1 MVPASVERD
10 GVIVSEAT
18 MFRRAAVTVAW
29 ALAILAAFRWWEA
42 VPYSLG
48 LPAWTIVCVVLYVGT
63 AAALQGV
70 AVRSLRHPAVR
81 SAAAWLAVVVV
92 VVIAHAL
99 VPMVRLRGQVVPTTF
114 IVIMLDL
121 GLSAWVL
128 VRALV
133 MIWSGLARWLVL
145 AALLPYTLAATWVI
159 CVRMPGHSYSGPLP
173 SATSAESTLA
183 VALARHVRTLATDI
197 GPRNDDHF
205 AALDS
210 AAAYIRRELAALGYT
225 VEDLPFEAARL
236 RFVNLQVTI
245 RGTTRPAEIVV
256 VGAHYDTAGDTP
268 GADDNASSV
277 AGLLEIARRL
287 AGTHPARTLRL
298 VFFANEEPPYFNTEW
313 MGSRVY
319 AREAAARHERIVA
332 MLALETLGYYATS
345 PGSQHYPF
353 PFSLFYPDRGDF
365 IGFVGNPASAGLA
378 RRTLATFRRGTRFP
392 SEGSAPYGFIPG
404 VWWSDHSS
412 FWRHGYDA
420 IMVTNTAPFRNPNYH
435 QRTDTPQT
443 LDYDRCAR
451 VVEGLVGVVR
461 DLATGGR

>member
-1 MVPASVERD
+1 MLLTS
-10 GVIVSEAT
+10 
-18 MFRRAAVTVAW
+18 MFRRAAVTVVW
-29 ALAILAAFRWWEA
+29 ALAVLVAFRWWEA

-48 LPAWTIVCVVLYVGT
+48 LPAWTLVCVVLYVVT
-63 AAALQGV
+63 AAALEGA

-81 SAAAWLAVVVV
+81 AAAAWLAVVVV

-99 VPMVRLRGQVVPTTF
+99 VPMLRLRGQVVPTTF

-145 AALLPYTLAATWVI
+145 AALVPYTLVAIWAI
-159 CVRMPGHSYSGPLP
+159 SVRMPGRSYTGPLP
-173 SATSAESTLA
+173 PTTSAESTLA

-225 VEDLPFEAARL
+225 VEDLPFEVGRFH
-236 RFVNLQVTI
+236 FVNIQATI
-245 RGTTRPAEIVV
+245 RGTTLPDETVV

-287 AGTHPARTLRL
+287 AGTHPARTVRL
-298 VFFANEEPPYFNTEW
+298 VFFTNEEPPYFDTEG

-319 AREAAARHERIVA
+319 AKEAAARHERIVA
-332 MLALETLGYYATS
+332 MLAFETLGYFATG
-345 PGSQHYPF
+345 PGSQRYPF

-365 IGFVGNPASAGLA
+365 IAFVGNPGSAGLV
-378 RRTLATFRRGTRFP
+378 RRTLATFRRGARFP
-392 SEGSAPYGFIPG
+392 SEGSAPFGFIPG

-420 IMVTNTAPFRNPNYH
+420 IMVTNTATFRNANYH
-435 QRTDTPQT
+435 QSTDAPQT
-443 LDYDRCAR
+443 LDYDRFAR

-461 DLATGGR
+461 ELATDGR